1 MEEHQYFF
9 IDIFHNLVDS
19 NLSKVNTDSKAN
31 PEFIKP
37 ERQEMSYCKDNHIC
51 GYGSDYHFAKSLSTL
66 SCTIRNVEQN
76 ARICLLVGTWLA
88 ILDVAH
94 VILCGDDRFILCTD
108 DHFFASF
115 ASLYAIGQ
123 MAKQFIFV
131 RITPQESIPVRRNRR
146 SCNHVLPLCVLPSL
160 VDCFRMSVR
169 YLSQTRSTLLTVS
182 SREVIY
188 RRKFAGI
195 GLLLKYVRQAPGLTI
210 CTIAAPSKTL
220 TSITGWILSGCED
233 FVKHSIRSNFDPCRS
248 WPISEM
254 DGGHAW
260 FSCSKKLSRL
270 LCLGWQAM
278 WKREKRVQFVFKDAT
293 CSLLLDLSFVSGVLN
308 SANLFLDTMSLS
320 GLLNAM
326 FSLSSINSLNWCWPI
341 YSTVFTVHA
350 SLFMTTFVSSVSM
363 SPLSSR
369 IGFPMSAHVANR
381 GRTSLANVCCV
392 LAKLGFGL
400 TGLLCQKRVYGSF
413 EIQDGGYISCR

>member
-1 MEEHQYFF
+1 
-9 IDIFHNLVDS
+9 
-19 NLSKVNTDSKAN
+19 
-31 PEFIKP
+31 
-37 ERQEMSYCKDNHIC
+37 MSYCKDNHIC

-188 RRKFAGI
+188 RRNI
-195 GLLLKYVRQAPGLTI
+195 CWHRPTPQICSTSPG
-210 CTIAAPSKTL
+210 P
-220 TSITGWILSGCED
+220 D
-233 FVKHSIRSNFDPCRS
+233 HMHN
-248 WPISEM
+248 
-254 DGGHAW
+254 
-260 FSCSKKLSRL
+260 CSP
-270 LCLGWQAM
+270 
-278 WKREKRVQFVFKDAT
+278 VQD
-293 CSLLLDLSFVSGVLN
+293 LD
-308 SANLFLDTMSLS
+308 
-320 GLLNAM
+320 
-326 FSLSSINSLNWCWPI
+326 I
-341 YSTVFTVHA
+341 YHR
-350 SLFMTTFVSSVSM
+350 MNTFW
-363 SPLSSR
+363 L
-369 IGFPMSAHVANR
+369 
-381 GRTSLANVCCV
+381 
-392 LAKLGFGL
+392 
-400 TGLLCQKRVYGSF
+400 
-413 EIQDGGYISCR
+413 